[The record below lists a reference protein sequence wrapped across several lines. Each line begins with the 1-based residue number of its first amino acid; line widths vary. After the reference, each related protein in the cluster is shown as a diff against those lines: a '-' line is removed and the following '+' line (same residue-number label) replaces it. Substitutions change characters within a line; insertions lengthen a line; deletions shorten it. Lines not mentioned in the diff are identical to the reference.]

1 MMKLRLMLPFALLAC
16 SLAACQPSSDAP
28 APPASAPDNAPPVAD
43 EAPAADKAPV
53 AEEVPDAQGGI
64 ADEEGMVVLYANG
77 FSPAWEAH
85 LKGRMLRFSVPEIG
99 TPDGD
104 LRGIEVSCEEE
115 ETLQCTGKDG
125 EVAVVLDLHQEACTK
140 SLNGEEEEAR
150 DLTAVF
156 RYGDSRYEGC
166 ADAVMKEEDALAPE
180 TAPAP
185 EEAPAPAQ

>member
-28 APPASAPDNAPPVAD
+28 APPASAPDNAPPVAE
-43 EAPAADKAPV
+43 EAPAADKAPAADEAPDAPGSV
-53 AEEVPDAQGGI
+53 AEE
-64 ADEEGMVVLYANG
+64 EGVVLYANG

-85 LKGRMLRFSVPEIG
+85 LTGGMLRFSVPEIG

-115 ETLQCTGKDG
+115 DTLQCTGKDG
-125 EVAVVLDLHQEACTK
+125 EVAVVLELRQEACVK

-150 DLTAVF
+150 DFSALL

-166 ADAVMKEEDALAPE
+166 ADAVMKEENAVMKDEASRAV
-180 TAPAP
+180 
-185 EEAPAPAQ
+185 EAPAP

>member
-16 SLAACQPSSDAP
+16 ALAGCQPSSDAG

-43 EAPAADKAPV
+43 EAPAADEAPV
-53 AEEVPDAQGGI
+53 ADEAPDAQGGI
-64 ADEEGMVVLYANG
+64 ADEEGVVVLYANG

-85 LKGRMLRFSVPEIG
+85 LTGGMLRFSVPEIG

-115 ETLQCTGKDG
+115 DVLQCTGKDG
-125 EVAVVLDLHQEACTK
+125 EVSVVLELRQEACVK

-150 DLTAVF
+150 DLSAVL

-180 TAPAP
+180 AASAP
-185 EEAPAPAQ
+185 EEAPAQ